1 MKGKRTRADAKVR
14 EAEKAAKRAAQG
26 NKPKKIAAVKA
37 TETGTATAQKP
48 EVSCF
53 ISDFDQY
60 LFGQGNHYDIFRKL
74 GAHLTEHEGQK
85 GVHFAVWAP
94 HAVTVHVIGE
104 FNGWNETS
112 HPMSRLDPLGIWEV
126 FVPGVQL
133 GCLYKYLI
141 EAQDHSLLYK
151 ADPYAT
157 EAEMRPGTASKV
169 SDISGFQWSD
179 KDWMDKRKK
188 KDPKEEPMTIYE
200 VHPGSWKKHPHG
212 PDEDGYYNY
221 RELAHALADYVH
233 EMGYTHVELMG
244 IAEHPFDGSWGYQV
258 TGYYAPTSRHGSP
271 KDFMYLINYLHQK
284 KIGVILDWVPAHFPK
299 DAHGLADFDGQ
310 PLYEYPDPR
319 KGEHPDWGTKVFN
332 YEMNEVKNF
341 LIANAL
347 YWVEEFHV
355 DGLRVDAVASMLYLD
370 YGRESG
376 QWIPNK
382 FGGNKN
388 LEAIEFFKHLN
399 SVLLGRNPGAVTIAE
414 ESTAWPMVTGSP
426 EEDGLGFSF
435 KWNMG
440 WMNDFLEYMK
450 LDPYFRKGAHNM
462 MTFAMTYAYSENY
475 ILVLSHDEVVHLKRS
490 MINKMPG
497 EYEEKFANLKAAY
510 AFMLG
515 HPGKK
520 LLFMGQEFAQLQE
533 WSEAR
538 ELDWYLL
545 EQDEHRELQAF
556 VKALLHLYQKHPA
569 LYELDT
575 HPDGFQWIN
584 ANDGYRSIFSFMR
597 FDKARKKNLL
607 FVCNFTPV
615 ERPDYRVGVPKKK
628 QYKLVLDSDAAE
640 FGGSGVEKPTVY
652 KAEAGECD
660 GQPYSIAYPL
670 PGYGVAVFEF

>member
-94 HAVTVHVIGE
+94 HAVAVHVIGE

-169 SDISGFQWSD
+169 SDISDFRWSD
-179 KDWMDKRKK
+179 KDWMEKRKK
-188 KDPKEEPMTIYE
+188 KDPKEEPMAIYE

-221 RELAHALADYVH
+221 RELAHELADYVL

-284 KIGVILDWVPAHFPK
+284 KIGVVLDWVPAHFPK

-399 SVLLGRNPGAVTIAE
+399 SVLLGRNPGVVTIAE

-450 LDPYFRKGAHNM
+450 LDPYFRKGAHNL

-575 HPDGFQWIN
+575 HPEGFQWIN

-660 GQPYSIAYPL
+660 VQPYSIAYPL